1 MVGPGFDTVAPASDA
16 VGAEAGDPAVVVVKG
31 EGRLAPGLVL
41 EGVLQRRGNDI
52 MAVPENIG
60 PDSDLLADPPLRRI
74 TAAVDLGPD
83 TLDQDARF
91 GPPFGPMRGLR
102 MRPVPPPGF
111 DAARRL
117 QRGTQDPH
125 FQRRDCQPP
134 VERPLLPAGQHSA
147 DREPVAESD
156 ETGGTEQLVDGDFAR
171 LPFLRVDQGQRAL
184 AAADALPQQYD
195 ERIVRA
201 ADQA

>member
-1 MVGPGFDTVAPASDA
+1 MRHRGFKDILSLGQLQRDLLTGVALFLHILTPAGELVGPGFDPVAPASDA

-60 PDSDLLADPPLRRI
+60 PDSDLLADHPLRRI

-83 TLDQDARF
+83 TLDQDARL

-117 QRGTQDPH
+117 QRGT
-125 FQRRDCQPP
+125 
-134 VERPLLPAGQHSA
+134 
-147 DREPVAESD
+147 
-156 ETGGTEQLVDGDFAR
+156 
-171 LPFLRVDQGQRAL
+171 
-184 AAADALPQQYD
+184 
-195 ERIVRA
+195 
-201 ADQA
+201 